1 MTDIAY
7 ALLTL
12 GSSSLWG
19 FVSGWILYFYIPPT
33 GTPLVPI
40 ALYSVVMFL
49 SRGINVAISL
59 PIGFLSDQTRT
70 PWGRRLPYIFA
81 ASFFMIGAF
90 ALLWIPPHSTE
101 FVG

>member
-49 SRGINVAISL
+49 A
-59 PIGFLSDQTRT
+59 
-70 PWGRRLPYIFA
+70 A
-81 ASFFMIGAF
+81 ASTSPSACRLVFSRIKHGRPGGGVCPISSRH
-90 ALLWIPPHSTE
+90 LSS
-101 FVG
+101 